1 MWKEATLLSVLVCLG
16 FTSWPQEIGK
26 AQDKAPSE
34 FKVPPEEASRKNPVP
49 SNSNTIADG
58 KRRYD
63 TECAVCHG
71 QAGDGKGD
79 VVEELKLK
87 LRDWR
92 DPTALANISD
102 GEIFYII
109 NKSKG
114 AMPGEEGRSKPE
126 QIWSMVIYLRSF
138 SKSAPQTKTAE
149 SKPPA

>member
-1 MWKEATLLSVLVCLG
+1 MWKEATLLSVFVCLG
-16 FTSWPQEIGK
+16 LTFSPQEIGK
-26 AQDKAPSE
+26 AQDKAHSE
-34 FKVPPEEASRKNPVP
+34 FKVPPEEAGRKNPIR
-49 SNSNTIADG
+49 SNPTTIGDG

-63 TECAVCHG
+63 AECAVCHG

-87 LRDWR
+87 LQDWR
-92 DPTALANISD
+92 DPTALANVSD

-109 NKSKG
+109 NKGKG

-138 SKSAPQTKTAE
+138 SKGPQTKTAD